1 MLALWLCPKES
12 AMQVWPG
19 LQDVDIWDYSR
30 LSLVHTVLSKRKLT
44 WFVDTKR
51 VDGWDDPRMPTV
63 QVQPQVLQHCLGSA
77 QLLAD
82 FVTMFCWEPP
92 IAACQLM
99 RQDKSKLSSHCALC
113 VHIMHAVPWSS
124 AHKKGGLCAQCSG
137 CTQGVF
143 RRGLQLEALK
153 EFILSQGASKNV
165 TLQEWEK
172 LWSINK
178 RIIDP
183 VCPR

>member
-1 MLALWLCPKES
+1 MALCWLLPQYRHKSSLHCS
-12 AMQVWPG
+12 
-19 LQDVDIWDYSR
+19 
-30 LSLVHTVLSKRKLT
+30 LSVHTEQLVA
-44 WFVDTKR
+44 
-51 VDGWDDPRMPTV
+51 
-63 QVQPQVLQHCLGSA
+63 GSA
-77 QLLAD
+77 GQ
-82 FVTMFCWEPP
+82 
-92 IAACQLM
+92 Q
-99 RQDKSKLSSHCALC
+99 
-113 VHIMHAVPWSS
+113 
-124 AHKKGGLCAQCSG
+124 KGCLCAQCSD
-137 CTQGVF
+137 CMQGVF

>member
-1 MLALWLCPKES
+1 MLS
-12 AMQVWPG
+12 APG
-19 LQDVDIWDYSR
+19 
-30 LSLVHTVLSKRKLT
+30 
-44 WFVDTKR
+44 
-51 VDGWDDPRMPTV
+51 
-63 QVQPQVLQHCLGSA
+63 
-77 QLLAD
+77 
-82 FVTMFCWEPP
+82 
-92 IAACQLM
+92 
-99 RQDKSKLSSHCALC
+99 C
-113 VHIMHAVPWSS
+113 V
-124 AHKKGGLCAQCSG
+124 
-137 CTQGVF
+137 QGVF

>member
-1 MLALWLCPKES
+1 M
-12 AMQVWPG
+12 
-19 LQDVDIWDYSR
+19 
-30 LSLVHTVLSKRKLT
+30 
-44 WFVDTKR
+44 
-51 VDGWDDPRMPTV
+51 
-63 QVQPQVLQHCLGSA
+63 
-77 QLLAD
+77 
-82 FVTMFCWEPP
+82 
-92 IAACQLM
+92 AACQLM
-99 RQDKSKLSSHCALC
+99 PQHRSRLSSRCALS
-113 VHIMHAVPWSS
+113 VHLKHPVPLSS
-124 AHKKGGLCAQCSG
+124 AHRKGGLCAQGSG
-137 CTQGVF
+137 CVQGVF

>member
-1 MLALWLCPKES
+1 MCS
-12 AMQVWPG
+12 
-19 LQDVDIWDYSR
+19 
-30 LSLVHTVLSKRKLT
+30 
-44 WFVDTKR
+44 
-51 VDGWDDPRMPTV
+51 V
-63 QVQPQVLQHCLGSA
+63 QRG
-77 QLLAD
+77 
-82 FVTMFCWEPP
+82 
-92 IAACQLM
+92 
-99 RQDKSKLSSHCALC
+99 C
-113 VHIMHAVPWSS
+113 V
-124 AHKKGGLCAQCSG
+124 
-137 CTQGVF
+137 QGVF

>member
-1 MLALWLCPKES
+1 
-12 AMQVWPG
+12 MQ
-19 LQDVDIWDYSR
+19 Q
-30 LSLVHTVLSKRKLT
+30 K
-44 WFVDTKR
+44 
-51 VDGWDDPRMPTV
+51 
-63 QVQPQVLQHCLGSA
+63 
-77 QLLAD
+77 
-82 FVTMFCWEPP
+82 
-92 IAACQLM
+92 
-99 RQDKSKLSSHCALC
+99 
-113 VHIMHAVPWSS
+113 
-124 AHKKGGLCAQCSG
+124 GLCAQCNG
-137 CTQGVF
+137 CVQGVF